1 MRGNYKMDKTCSL
14 TDAVKSIPSGAHV
27 SLSGFAITRC
37 NIAFAA
43 EIIRQNIHDLTI
55 SQCVGAMDT
64 DLLVGAKMAKHV
76 IYGGGSLDR
85 FGRLARVNEAIE
97 EGSITADE
105 FSSLSVTFRYLAG
118 ALGIHFIPIRS
129 IYGSDL
135 YKKLQDAASKDIA
148 TMNDPFTGNTWL
160 VLKPLQPDVA
170 VVQVQAA
177 DPEGN
182 AWLKGPRW
190 DNTEQVKAS
199 TRTILITEKLVSTE
213 EIRQKAEQIVIPG
226 LYVSHVV
233 ELPFSAHPTAVF
245 GEYDYD
251 ADHFKLYAKAALTK
265 EGFEKYVQK
274 YVFEAG
280 SHAGYLEMIG
290 GKDRLDQI
298 KADKIKGY

>member
-1 MRGNYKMDKTCSL
+1 MDKTCSL
-14 TDAVKSIPSGAHV
+14 SDAVKSIPSGSHV

-55 SQCVGAMDT
+55 SQCVGALDT
-64 DLLVGAKMAKHV
+64 DLLVGAKMVKHV

-85 FGRLARVNEAIE
+85 FGRLARVNQAIE
-97 EGSITADE
+97 EKSIIADE

-118 ALGIHFIPIRS
+118 ALGIPFIPIRS

-135 YKKLQDAASKDIA
+135 YKKLQEAGSEDIA
-148 TMNDPFTGNTWL
+148 TMTDPFTGETWL
-160 VLKPLQPDVA
+160 VLKPLRPDVA

-177 DPEGN
+177 DQEGN

-190 DNTEQVKAS
+190 DNAEQVRAAE
-199 TRTILITEKLVSTE
+199 RTIVITEKIVSTE
-213 EIRQKAEQIVIPG
+213 EIRQYPEQIVIPG

-233 ELPFSAHPTAVF
+233 ELPFSAHPSAVF

-251 ADHFKLYAKAALTK
+251 ANHFKMYAKAALTK
-265 EGFEKYVQK
+265 EGFQEYLQK
-274 YVFEAG
+274 YILEPK
-280 SHAGYLEMIG
+280 SHEEYLKLIG
-290 GKDRLDQI
+290 GEKRLEQL
-298 KADKIKGY
+298 KADKTLGY